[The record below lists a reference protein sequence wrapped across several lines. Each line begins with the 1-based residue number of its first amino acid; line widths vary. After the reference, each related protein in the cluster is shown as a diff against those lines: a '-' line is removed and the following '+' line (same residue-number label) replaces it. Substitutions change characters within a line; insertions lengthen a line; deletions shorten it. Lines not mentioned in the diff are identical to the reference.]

1 MSYDELSHPPTKPFD
16 ARMRDMLRAGQ
27 NAVHPEAAYTVYEYV
42 LLAKLMLIEH
52 RVRDFS
58 ASDVVALAKIM
69 ESRDR
74 DLRNININGGDK

>member
-1 MSYDELSHPPTKPFD
+1 MSYDELSHPPTKPFE
-16 ARMRDMLRAGQ
+16 ARMRDLLRSGQ
-27 NAVHPEAAYTVYEYV
+27 SAAHPEAAYTVHEYV

-69 ESRDR
+69 EARDR
-74 DLRNININGGDK
+74 QLRYTVIVGDDK

>member
-1 MSYDELSHPPTKPFD
+1 
-16 ARMRDMLRAGQ
+16 MREMLANGP
-27 NAVHPEAAYTVYEYV
+27 AHPEAAYTVHEYV

-74 DLRNININGGDK
+74 DLRQIGSNRGDK